1 MMAGSDGP
9 VMVMAAAAQPVVI
22 LGGFLITN
30 EAYAPM
36 ASWIESHL
44 GAEVRVVPA
53 SRFDWMLTSWAIGWR
68 RLLDRVHHHVGTLA
82 RLSPTGQVTLI
93 GHSSGGVML
102 RLYLSDEPFSG
113 RTYGGASHC
122 NQLITL
128 GSPHQA
134 QRGTPLRLMVDRK
147 FPGTPCSDVDYL
159 SIAGTLDLG
168 SANASVFS
176 RRSAAGS
183 YRSIAG
189 TDGVEGDG
197 LVPVSSAL
205 LANARHLILPDT
217 AHGGLF
223 GRSWYG
229 SEDRLGLWTDQIGR

>member
-1 MMAGSDGP
+1 
-9 VMVMAAAAQPVVI
+9 MVTAAAPQPVVI
-22 LGGFLITN
+22 LGGFLITD

-36 ASWIESHL
+36 AAWIRSKH
-44 GAEVRVVPA
+44 GADVQVIQA
-53 SRFDWMLTSWAIGWR
+53 SRVDWMLTSWAFGWK
-68 RLLDRVHHHVGTLA
+68 RLLDRVHDQVTALA
-82 RLSPTGQVTLI
+82 LQSPTGRVTLI

-102 RLYLSDEPFSG
+102 RLYLSDEPFAG
-113 RTYGGASHC
+113 RIYAGAKLC

-134 QRGTPLRLMVDRK
+134 QRGTSLRLMVDRK
-147 FPGTPCSDVDYL
+147 FPGTPWPEVDYVAV
-159 SIAGTLDLG
+159 AGTLDLA
-168 SANASVFS
+168 STNASGFS
-176 RRSAAGS
+176 KRSAAGN

-189 TDGVEGDG
+189 QDAVEGDG

-205 LANARHLILPDT
+205 LTNARHVVLPDT
-217 AHGGLF
+217 AHGGFF

>member
-1 MMAGSDGP
+1 MAT
-9 VMVMAAAAQPVVI
+9 AAAPQPVVI
-22 LGGFLITN
+22 LGGFLITD

-36 ASWIESHL
+36 AAWIRSKH
-44 GAEVRVVPA
+44 GVDVQVIPA
-53 SRFDWMLTSWAIGWR
+53 SRVDWMLTSWAFGWK
-68 RLLDRVHHHVGTLA
+68 RLLDRVHDQVTALA
-82 RLSPTGQVTLI
+82 RQSPSGRVTLI

-102 RLYLSDEPFSG
+102 RLYLSDEPFAG
-113 RTYGGASHC
+113 RTYAGANLC

-147 FPGTPCSDVDYL
+147 FPGTPWPEVDYVAV
-159 SIAGTLDLG
+159 AGTLDL
-168 SANASVFS
+168 SSTNASGFS
-176 RRSAAGS
+176 KRSAAGS

-189 TDGVEGDG
+189 SDAVEGDG

-205 LANARHLILPDT
+205 LKNARHVVLPDT
-217 AHGGLF
+217 AHGGFF

-229 SEDRLGLWTDQIGR
+229 SKDRLGLWTDQIGR